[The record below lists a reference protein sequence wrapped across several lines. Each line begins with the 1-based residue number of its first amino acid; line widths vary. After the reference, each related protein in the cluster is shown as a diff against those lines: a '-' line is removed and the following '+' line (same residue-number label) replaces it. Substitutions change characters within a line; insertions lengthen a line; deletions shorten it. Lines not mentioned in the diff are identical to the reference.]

1 MARRE
6 VGLLLMVLL
15 AKVSALSHFY
25 PYGVSTGD
33 SVNPQVDDGGSP
45 SVPIATSF
53 AFFERAYQA
62 LFVNNNGVISFEVAV
77 AEYTSQAFPLSDGR
91 AFIAPFW
98 ADVDNRHK
106 GQVLYRETTD
116 ADLLQK
122 ATEDVRAYFA
132 DFQDFAATWVFI
144 ATWDRVT
151 YYGGSSVTSENTFQ
165 ALLITNGTSSFAMFN
180 YGDVSWTTG
189 TASGGGNG
197 VGGTPA
203 QAGFNSGGSTHY
215 FNIPGSRT
223 ADIINVEMTS
233 NVNYPGRWIFRTDA
247 FSVAGGCYANG
258 KMLKYGDVYWT
269 DGSCTTR
276 CKCVGGETANGL
288 ECRPRPC
295 SDSEHCVLQ
304 DGLNQCTPQETR
316 ICTVSGDP
324 HYNTFDR
331 VVHHFQGTCAY
342 TLARTCPRGIREGLA
357 TTAAA
362 AAPSTGTTGN
372 AGTTNA
378 AEDATTERP
387 TELSSFHV
395 IAKSEH
401 RGSSTVSWTKLV
413 QLEVYGFSLIIN
425 KGDRSRV
432 LVNEELTSLPFTL
445 LNGRIRASQSGSS
458 VAISTDFGLTVT
470 YDADHYAT
478 VTVPGAFKGRLC
490 GVCGNYNDNEQDE
503 FTMPNGT
510 VTTSVTEFGNSW
522 VQEAGCDQVI
532 LPPPACTEAMLS
544 TYRGDSFCGLISNPN
559 GPFAVC
565 GTILSAFN
573 FLESCVF
580 DMCATGGDRDVLCQ
594 SLSAFASACQAHR
607 ATIQAWRQQ
616 INCPMTCGANTAYE
630 LCGTA
635 CPATCGDST
644 APNFCTRPCTES
656 CQCSAGLLLSGGMCV
671 PAGTGCGCMHD
682 GRYHHSGDTWLS
694 DSCAARCRCDA
705 GGRVSCVEPGCEGSE
720 RCQLLNGTLGCAA
733 GRVGA
738 ECSAYGDPH
747 YRSFDG
753 LAFDFMGTCRYA
765 LASSCGATAGSLEQF
780 AVEVENEN
788 RERLCVSWTKEVT
801 VRAYGQEVK
810 LLKTFT
816 HKALVNGLYMDLPI
830 SLVAG
835 RLQVFQS
842 ASGTLLLTEFGLEV
856 AFDGSHVARV
866 RVPQDYAGLT
876 CGLCGDYNGDPRDDL
891 RLPGGGVAGGVV
903 EFAKAWRVAGGE
915 VACRDDITEPC
926 SAGGDNDGSS
936 GPQYG
941 SDGHCGILLRAD
953 GPFAAC
959 HSLVNVTEYFK
970 DCVLDVGVTQGSAQV
985 LCRAL
990 EGYVEACQAAAG
1002 TVAAWRNSTFCP
1014 KQCGANSH
1022 YEVCTSSCPESCAS
1036 QGQRSRCGLPCHEGC
1051 QCDEGHVLSGGR
1063 CVPPSAC
1070 GCGHGGSYHALGE
1083 AFWED
1088 AACSRRCTCLAG
1100 GAVGCELASCGP
1112 STVCGVHAGE
1122 VACVPQDGPPV
1133 FCQAAGDPHY
1143 YTFDG
1148 AAFDFMGTCRYTL
1161 AKTCAGGGGA
1171 VPFNVEVEN
1180 DDRGSLVVSYTNL
1193 VKVDVYGHSIIIGR
1207 ADYPRVRVD
1216 GVLVNLPITI
1226 IPGNLTVQ
1234 TGSAALVETNF
1245 GLRVQYDGH
1254 HVATVWLPRDYRGL
1268 TCGLCGNYNGNATDD
1283 FLLPDGSLAASQNHF
1298 GQAWTVRGDGD
1309 CQATEPPSEPCP
1321 DAERPQY
1328 ASGAFCGLLV
1338 EPEGPFR
1345 ECHRVVRP
1353 EPHFGSCVTDVCAL
1367 GGRITALC
1375 DALSA
1380 YAAACQAAGVG
1391 VSGWRNSTFCPLTCL
1406 AHSHYNAC
1414 SSPCQPGCSTPQGP
1428 AAPQC
1433 GGSLCSEGCVCDDGH
1448 VLSGSACVPRSHC
1461 GCVDPASGRYLLPG
1475 ESFWA
1480 DDTCRRRCSCAVGG
1494 ELSCQAAECGAY
1506 ERCGV
1511 ENGVTGCHS
1520 TGSATCRF
1528 YTDPHYVTFDGRSFD
1543 YHGTCTYVMARACG
1557 DHGEVVPP
1565 FEVLGKNDQ
1574 RGGSISWPYS
1584 VSLSVYGYTITIT
1597 REHVHQILV
1606 NGTVMSLNWAL
1617 PSRQIWAV
1625 AQGGLA
1631 EIVTDFGLKLTY
1643 NWHNQASITVPSSL
1657 SGLTCGLCGNY
1668 NGDPTD
1674 DFALPDGTTMTSA
1687 NEFAGSWRAEAVAED
1702 QGCLGGGGAPP
1713 PPPLPV
1719 CLAADRDRYGSGAF
1733 CGIIAD
1739 PTGPL
1744 RGCHAAANPGTYF
1757 DSCVSDVCLYGGRRD
1772 ILCQALE
1779 AYVVVCQA
1787 ANGTVDAWRNDS
1799 FCPMS
1804 CQSNSHYELCG
1815 NTCQRSCS
1823 DLAQQTICSRGPCAE
1838 GCRCNP
1844 GTVWR
1849 SGRCVPLAECGC
1861 FHGGQNY
1868 ASGEAFWPDEL
1879 CRERCECRRDG
1890 SVACEATGGCGVGES
1905 CGVLAGARGCHPAG
1919 RASCRAW
1926 SDPHY
1931 VTFDGLAF
1939 DFQGACTYTLARN
1952 CSRELPQFEVR
1963 ARNGNLGSSAVSVPR
1978 QVTVA
1983 VYGQQVDIFAG
1994 DGANVQVNGLNRN
2007 LPVSH
2012 DNGRLSVYR
2021 SGSSTVVST
2030 DFGLQVS
2037 YNHRYHVTVEVA
2049 STFQSKL
2056 CGLCGNYNL
2065 NATDEFLSPEG
2076 RPVADPVQFGI
2087 SWRVN
2092 DGSVCNDGSGAPP
2105 VCDPEQRALY
2115 GSDGYCG
2122 ILTSPDGP
2130 FAGCHATVSPDS
2142 YYDSCVF
2149 DLCAMGGG
2157 ADLLAGALEAYTG
2170 ACQSDGGTVEEWR
2183 NDTLGQHSCP
2193 LHSHYELCGSACP
2206 SSCAELAGPAGC
2218 HRPCGEGCQCDRG
2231 YVWSG
2236 AECVSVAQCG
2246 CDYNGRYLQAGE
2258 AVWSDGCSE
2267 RCECSTGGLVR
2278 CSPASCPVGLSCSVR
2293 AGARGCFQAAAARCT
2308 VTNDPHYFTFDGAV
2322 VHYQGVCAYDV
2333 ARPCGG
2339 SGGGEPYPFFR
2350 VVMENKRRGTA
2361 AVSFIS
2367 GVHLIVG
2374 SAHVLL
2380 RGREVLVNGARTL
2393 LPVVVAE
2400 GVALSE
2406 EGSGFVV
2413 ARTPHNVTVRY
2424 DWLYT
2429 AHVEV
2434 GAEYAGRL
2442 CGMCGNYNGDPRDDL
2457 LTPSGEIA
2465 MDARQFGRSWRAPDV
2480 DAGCEDTM
2488 DHVEPGR
2495 CDEEEMRG
2503 HCFVL
2508 SDPEGPFRSC
2518 HWFVDPALYL
2528 ESCVYDLCSYEA
2540 TKLQLCR
2547 ALEAYSQACGLA
2559 GVPLGDW
2566 KGSSGCPASDPCS
2579 AISCGERE
2587 WCGSN
2592 SGIYGCYC
2600 DENSQG
2606 PSVNYTLSCEAT
2618 EMNIALSSCQL
2629 FHKGFTVQYL
2639 HLNSPACRG
2648 NDTGGQVYFSTI
2660 ISTSDHCGSQ
2670 VTTNATHIIYTNA
2683 VRGVVDPSTNP
2694 AITQQK
2700 KITIEFGC
2708 AYPIE
2713 NNASSTPVLPTINNT
2728 EITIPTQPGKFLLQ
2742 MRLYKSD
2749 AFTSVYESTVSLGTD
2764 EFLYVGITLTGG
2776 DPARFKQQIRD
2787 CWATPT
2793 ADPNHPVQFIFVT
2806 NSCPAT
2812 QDASVKIIENGVSQ
2826 FSKFSMKVFKF
2837 VGNYNQVHLHCRVAV
2852 CDSQSTVCTKRCS
2865 LRNAVPDSEKD
2876 TKIMTLG
2883 PLERKEE
2890 KPSTSEGQNSAA
2902 SKPAYQAAA
2911 LLLPLAFA
2919 ASVLM

>member
-1 MARRE
+1 TEYSFARRW
-6 VGLLLMVLL
+6 LSI
-15 AKVSALSHFY
+15 SALVQHMLNTITDFY

-33 SVNPQVDDGGSP
+33 SVNPNVDDGGSP

-53 AFFERAYQA
+53 AFFERTYQA

-77 AEYTSQAFPLSDGR
+77 PEYTSQAFPLSNGR

-106 GQVLYRETTD
+106 GQVLYRETTH

-122 ATEDVRAYFA
+122 ATEDVRSYFA

-151 YYGGSSVTSENTFQ
+151 YYGGSSVTPENTFQ

-189 TASGGGNG
+189 TASGGASG

-233 NVNYPGRWIFRTDA
+233 NINYPGRWIFRTDA

-269 DGSCTTR
+269 DGTCTTR

-295 SDSEHCVLQ
+295 SDSERCILQ
-304 DGLNQCTPQETR
+304 DSVHQCAPQETR

-342 TLARTCPRGIREGLA
+342 TLARTCL
-357 TTAAA
+357 
-362 AAPSTGTTGN
+362 
-372 AGTTNA
+372 
-378 AEDATTERP
+378 ERP

-470 YDADHYAT
+470 YDTDHYAT
-478 VTVPGAFKGRLC
+478 ITVPGAFKGRLC
-490 GVCGNYNDNEQDE
+490 GVCGNYNDDERDE

-532 LPPPACTEAMLS
+532 LPPPACTEAVLS
-544 TYRGDSFCGLISNPN
+544 TYRGESFCGLISNPN

-565 GTILSAFN
+565 GTVLSAFN

-616 INCPMTCGANTAYE
+616 VNC
-630 LCGTA
+630 L
-635 CPATCGDST
+635 
-644 APNFCTRPCTES
+644 
-656 CQCSAGLLLSGGMCV
+656 SA
-671 PAGTGCGCMHD
+671 
-682 GRYHHSGDTWLS
+682 
-694 DSCAARCRCDA
+694 
-705 GGRVSCVEPGCEGSE
+705 
-720 RCQLLNGTLGCAA
+720 
-733 GRVGA
+733 
-738 ECSAYGDPH
+738 
-747 YRSFDG
+747 
-753 LAFDFMGTCRYA
+753 
-765 LASSCGATAGSLEQF
+765 
-780 AVEVENEN
+780 
-788 RERLCVSWTKEVT
+788 
-801 VRAYGQEVK
+801 
-810 LLKTFT
+810 
-816 HKALVNGLYMDLPI
+816 
-830 SLVAG
+830 
-835 RLQVFQS
+835 
-842 ASGTLLLTEFGLEV
+842 
-856 AFDGSHVARV
+856 
-866 RVPQDYAGLT
+866 
-876 CGLCGDYNGDPRDDL
+876 
-891 RLPGGGVAGGVV
+891 
-903 EFAKAWRVAGGE
+903 
-915 VACRDDITEPC
+915 
-926 SAGGDNDGSS
+926 
-936 GPQYG
+936 
-941 SDGHCGILLRAD
+941 
-953 GPFAAC
+953 
-959 HSLVNVTEYFK
+959 
-970 DCVLDVGVTQGSAQV
+970 
-985 LCRAL
+985 
-990 EGYVEACQAAAG
+990 
-1002 TVAAWRNSTFCP
+1002 

-1022 YEVCTSSCPESCAS
+1022 YEVCTSSCPESCDG
-1036 QGQRSRCGLPCHEGC
+1036 QGRRSRCGLPCHEGC
-1051 QCDEGHVLSGGR
+1051 RCDEGHVLSGGR

-1070 GCGHGGSYHALGE
+1070 GCSHGGSYHALGE
-1083 AFWED
+1083 PFWED
-1088 AACSRRCTCLAG
+1088 ARCSSRCTCRAV
-1100 GAVGCELASCGP
+1100 GAVGCEPASCGP
-1112 STVCGVHAGE
+1112 STVCGVRAGE
-1122 VACVPQDGPPV
+1122 VACLPQEAPA

-1193 VKVDVYGHSIIIGR
+1193 VKVDVYGHSIVIGR

-1216 GVLVNLPITI
+1216 GVLVNLPVTI

-1234 TGSAALVETNF
+1234 TGSATLVETNF

-1328 ASGAFCGLLV
+1328 ASGAFCGPLV
-1338 EPEGPFR
+1338 DPEGPFR
-1345 ECHRVVRP
+1345 ECHRIVRP

-1391 VSGWRNSTFCPLTCL
+1391 VSGWRNSTFCP
-1406 AHSHYNAC
+1406 
-1414 SSPCQPGCSTPQGP
+1414 
-1428 AAPQC
+1428 
-1433 GGSLCSEGCVCDDGH
+1433 
-1448 VLSGSACVPRSHC
+1448 
-1461 GCVDPASGRYLLPG
+1461 
-1475 ESFWA
+1475 
-1480 DDTCRRRCSCAVGG
+1480 
-1494 ELSCQAAECGAY
+1494 
-1506 ERCGV
+1506 
-1511 ENGVTGCHS
+1511 
-1520 TGSATCRF
+1520 
-1528 YTDPHYVTFDGRSFD
+1528 
-1543 YHGTCTYVMARACG
+1543 
-1557 DHGEVVPP
+1557 
-1565 FEVLGKNDQ
+1565 
-1574 RGGSISWPYS
+1574 
-1584 VSLSVYGYTITIT
+1584 
-1597 REHVHQILV
+1597 
-1606 NGTVMSLNWAL
+1606 
-1617 PSRQIWAV
+1617 
-1625 AQGGLA
+1625 
-1631 EIVTDFGLKLTY
+1631 
-1643 NWHNQASITVPSSL
+1643 
-1657 SGLTCGLCGNY
+1657 
-1668 NGDPTD
+1668 
-1674 DFALPDGTTMTSA
+1674 
-1687 NEFAGSWRAEAVAED
+1687 
-1702 QGCLGGGGAPP
+1702 
-1713 PPPLPV
+1713 
-1719 CLAADRDRYGSGAF
+1719 
-1733 CGIIAD
+1733 
-1739 PTGPL
+1739 
-1744 RGCHAAANPGTYF
+1744 
-1757 DSCVSDVCLYGGRRD
+1757 
-1772 ILCQALE
+1772 
-1779 AYVVVCQA
+1779 
-1787 ANGTVDAWRNDS
+1787 
-1799 FCPMS
+1799 MS
-1804 CQSNSHYELCG
+1804 CQSNSHYELCS

-1823 DLAQQTICSRGPCAE
+1823 DLAQPTICSRGPCAE

-1861 FHGGQNY
+1861 FHGGRNY
-1868 ASGEAFWPDEL
+1868 ASGEAFWPEEL

-1890 SVACEATGGCGVGES
+1890 SVVCEATGGCGVGES

-1952 CSRELPQFEVR
+1952 CSRELPRFEVR

-1978 QVTVA
+1978 QVTVT

-2012 DNGRLSVYR
+2012 DDGRLSVYR

-2092 DGSVCNDGSGAPP
+2092 DGSVCHDGSGTPP

-2142 YYDSCVF
+2142 YYNSCVF
-2149 DLCAMGGG
+2149 DLCALGGG

-2170 ACQSDGGTVEEWR
+2170 ACQSDGGPVEEWR

-2206 SSCAELAGPAGC
+2206 SSCAQLTGPAGC

-2267 RCECSTGGLVR
+2267 RCECSAGGLVR
-2278 CSPASCPVGLSCSVR
+2278 CSPASCPVGLACSVR
-2293 AGARGCFQAAAARCT
+2293 AGARGCFQAATARCT

-2339 SGGGEPYPFFR
+2339 SGGEPYPFFR
-2350 VVMENKRRGTA
+2350 VVMENKRRGTG

-2380 RGREVLVNGARTL
+2380 RGREVLKVNGMRTL

-2406 EGSGFVV
+2406 EASGFVV

-2424 DWLYT
+2424 DRLYT

-2465 MDARQFGRSWRAPDV
+2465 LDARQFGRSWRAPDV
-2480 DAGCEDTM
+2480 DAGCEDTV

-2495 CDEEEMRG
+2495 CNEEEMWG
-2503 HCFVL
+2503 HCGVL

-2540 TKLQLCR
+2540 TKVQLCR
-2547 ALEAYSQACGLA
+2547 ALEAYAQACGLA
-2559 GVPLGDW
+2559 GVPLVDW
-2566 KGSSGCPASDPCS
+2566 RGPSGCHFIPASDPCS

-2600 DENSQG
+2600 DESPQG
-2606 PSVNYTLSCEAT
+2606 THTGQSVDYTLSCEAT
-2618 EMNIALSSCQL
+2618 EMNIALSSCQES
-2629 FHKGFTVQYL
+2629 T
-2639 HLNSPACRG
+2639 LNGPAGPMRG
-2648 NDTGGQVYFSTI
+2648 NDRQTHTYTGHAHTNTNTSTTTGNC
-2660 ISTSDHCGSQ
+2660 STLVQ
-2670 VTTNATHIIYTNA
+2670 TNATHIIYTNA
-2683 VRGVVDPSTNP
+2683 VRGVVDPSTHP

-2700 KITIEFGC
+2700 KITIVFGC

-2713 NNASSTPVLPTINNT
+2713 NNASSTPVLPTVNNT

-2749 AFTSVYESTVSLGTD
+2749 AFTSVHESTVSLGTD
-2764 EFLYVGITLTGG
+2764 EILYVGITLTGG

-2793 ADPNHPVQFIFVT
+2793 ADPNHQVQFIFVT

-2826 FSKFSMKVFKF
+2826 FSKLSMKVFKF

-2852 CDSQSTVCTKRCS
+2852 CDSQSTVC
-2865 LRNAVPDSEKD
+2865 
-2876 TKIMTLG
+2876 
-2883 PLERKEE
+2883 
-2890 KPSTSEGQNSAA
+2890 
-2902 SKPAYQAAA
+2902 
-2911 LLLPLAFA
+2911 
-2919 ASVLM
+2919 

>member
-342 TLARTCPRGIREGLA
+342 TLARTCPRGIQ
-357 TTAAA
+357 
-362 AAPSTGTTGN
+362 
-372 AGTTNA
+372 
-378 AEDATTERP
+378 RP

-616 INCPMTCGANTAYE
+616 IN
-630 LCGTA
+630 
-635 CPATCGDST
+635 
-644 APNFCTRPCTES
+644 
-656 CQCSAGLLLSGGMCV
+656 
-671 PAGTGCGCMHD
+671 
-682 GRYHHSGDTWLS
+682 
-694 DSCAARCRCDA
+694 
-705 GGRVSCVEPGCEGSE
+705 
-720 RCQLLNGTLGCAA
+720 
-733 GRVGA
+733 
-738 ECSAYGDPH
+738 
-747 YRSFDG
+747 
-753 LAFDFMGTCRYA
+753 
-765 LASSCGATAGSLEQF
+765 
-780 AVEVENEN
+780 
-788 RERLCVSWTKEVT
+788 
-801 VRAYGQEVK
+801 
-810 LLKTFT
+810 
-816 HKALVNGLYMDLPI
+816 
-830 SLVAG
+830 
-835 RLQVFQS
+835 
-842 ASGTLLLTEFGLEV
+842 
-856 AFDGSHVARV
+856 
-866 RVPQDYAGLT
+866 
-876 CGLCGDYNGDPRDDL
+876 
-891 RLPGGGVAGGVV
+891 
-903 EFAKAWRVAGGE
+903 
-915 VACRDDITEPC
+915 
-926 SAGGDNDGSS
+926 
-936 GPQYG
+936 
-941 SDGHCGILLRAD
+941 
-953 GPFAAC
+953 
-959 HSLVNVTEYFK
+959 
-970 DCVLDVGVTQGSAQV
+970 
-985 LCRAL
+985 
-990 EGYVEACQAAAG
+990 
-1002 TVAAWRNSTFCP
+1002 CP

-1799 FCPMS
+1799 FC
-1804 CQSNSHYELCG
+1804 
-1815 NTCQRSCS
+1815 
-1823 DLAQQTICSRGPCAE
+1823 
-1838 GCRCNP
+1838 
-1844 GTVWR
+1844 
-1849 SGRCVPLAECGC
+1849 
-1861 FHGGQNY
+1861 
-1868 ASGEAFWPDEL
+1868 
-1879 CRERCECRRDG
+1879 
-1890 SVACEATGGCGVGES
+1890 
-1905 CGVLAGARGCHPAG
+1905 
-1919 RASCRAW
+1919 
-1926 SDPHY
+1926 
-1931 VTFDGLAF
+1931 
-1939 DFQGACTYTLARN
+1939 
-1952 CSRELPQFEVR
+1952 
-1963 ARNGNLGSSAVSVPR
+1963 
-1978 QVTVA
+1978 
-1983 VYGQQVDIFAG
+1983 
-1994 DGANVQVNGLNRN
+1994 
-2007 LPVSH
+2007 
-2012 DNGRLSVYR
+2012 
-2021 SGSSTVVST
+2021 
-2030 DFGLQVS
+2030 
-2037 YNHRYHVTVEVA
+2037 
-2049 STFQSKL
+2049 
-2056 CGLCGNYNL
+2056 
-2065 NATDEFLSPEG
+2065 
-2076 RPVADPVQFGI
+2076 
-2087 SWRVN
+2087 
-2092 DGSVCNDGSGAPP
+2092 
-2105 VCDPEQRALY
+2105 
-2115 GSDGYCG
+2115 
-2122 ILTSPDGP
+2122 
-2130 FAGCHATVSPDS
+2130 
-2142 YYDSCVF
+2142 
-2149 DLCAMGGG
+2149 
-2157 ADLLAGALEAYTG
+2157 
-2170 ACQSDGGTVEEWR
+2170 
-2183 NDTLGQHSCP
+2183 QHSCP